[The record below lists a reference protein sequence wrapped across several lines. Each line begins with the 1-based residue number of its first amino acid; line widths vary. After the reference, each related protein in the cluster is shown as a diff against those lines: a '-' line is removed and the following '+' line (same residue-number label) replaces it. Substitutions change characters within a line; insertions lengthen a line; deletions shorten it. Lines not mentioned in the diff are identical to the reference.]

1 MSCERASAVEQ
12 RCAMYV
18 RASSRNAAAIET
30 LARARSASDRLARM
44 LRAAGVAAVIAM
56 ITAGT
61 AVSTVGE
68 ARADSI
74 DDRIAELS
82 SGENYKLRMASALS
96 LSKSSDGRALRALA
110 VMLLDSG
117 SERSLRRVAVLGLS
131 KQLPN
136 APASLRAELVRALER
151 AASSDGDAKIRAS
164 AASAA
169 KAVKKVMAE
178 EPGGQKPERA
188 GTPDRV
194 GTGDGRDRPTP
205 QVQTPG
211 TLRSDAPKVFVNV
224 DSAVDMSTKMSSAG
238 LTRLTAQVKKSV
250 SKMGY
255 ATAWPG
261 SLPTAGDLR
270 VNQARAYVVAAT
282 VKKVEVKKQSDRMTE
297 VACTVTIRVAPWL
310 GTDGNEL
317 WEADRAASAS
327 GSAKAQ
333 TGVSEREVAGG
344 MRDCVE
350 AVAEE
355 IATRQVIPFLQRL
368 VGT

>member
-1 MSCERASAVEQ
+1 
-12 RCAMYV
+12 
-18 RASSRNAAAIET
+18 
-30 LARARSASDRLARM
+30 M
-44 LRAAGVAAVIAM
+44 LRAAGVATAIAL
-56 ITAGT
+56 IAAGT
-61 AVSTVGE
+61 AVTMTVFSVGE
-68 ARADSI
+68 ARADGV
-74 DDRIAELS
+74 DDRIAEMS
-82 SGENYKLRMASALS
+82 RGENYKLRMAGALA

-131 KQLPN
+131 KQLPK
-136 APASLRAELVRALER
+136 APAALRAELVRVLDR
-151 AASSDGDAKIRAS
+151 AASSDDDAKIRAS

-169 KAVKKVMAE
+169 KAVKKVITE
-178 EPGGQKPERA
+178 EDGGTARVGHPEQV
-188 GTPDRV
+188 GTPD
-194 GTGDGRDRPTP
+194 GRDTP
-205 QVQTPG
+205 AGKVPTPG

-224 DSAVDMSTKMSSAG
+224 DGAVDLTTKMTPAVLS
-238 LTRLTAQVKKSV
+238 RLTTQVKKSV

-261 SLPTAGDLR
+261 TLPTSGDLK

-333 TGVSEREVAGG
+333 TGVSEREIAGG
-344 MRDCVE
+344 VRDCVE

-368 VGT
+368 VGS

>member
-1 MSCERASAVEQ
+1 MHRA
-12 RCAMYV
+12 
-18 RASSRNAAAIET
+18 T
-30 LARARSASDRLARM
+30 
-44 LRAAGVAAVIAM
+44 GVAAVIAM
-56 ITAGT
+56 IMVGAIG
-61 AVSTVGE
+61 SSLIPMGE

-74 DDRIAELS
+74 DDRVAELG

-96 LSKSSDGRALRALA
+96 LSKSSDARALRALA
-110 VMLLDSG
+110 QMLLDSG
-117 SERSLRRVAVLGLS
+117 TERSLRRVAVLGLA

-136 APASLRAELVRALER
+136 ATASLRAELVRALEK
-151 AASSDGDAKIRAS
+151 AASSDGDAKIRSS

-169 KAVKKVMAE
+169 KAVRKVMAGDGKE
-178 EPGGQKPERA
+178 PER
-188 GTPDRV
+188 GDR
-194 GTGDGRDRPTP
+194 GKLPDGRDKPIA
-205 QVQTPG
+205 QTQTTVNASQSGIVHPN
-211 TLRSDAPKVFVNV
+211 APKVFVNV
-224 DSAVDMSTKMSSAG
+224 DGAIDLSTKMTPASLG
-238 LTRLTAQVKKSV
+238 RLTAQVKRSV

-261 SLPTAGDLR
+261 TLPTAGDLR

-282 VKKVEVKKQSDRMTE
+282 VKKLEVKKQSDRLTE
-297 VACTVTIRVAPWL
+297 VACTVSIRVAPWL

-333 TGVSEREVAGG
+333 TGASERDIAGG

-355 IATRQVIPFLQRL
+355 ISTRQVIPFLQRL

>member
-1 MSCERASAVEQ
+1 
-12 RCAMYV
+12 
-18 RASSRNAAAIET
+18 
-30 LARARSASDRLARM
+30 M

-56 ITAGT
+56 ITVGT
-61 AVSTVGE
+61 AVTTTVVTVGE
-68 ARADSI
+68 ARADSV
-74 DDRIAELS
+74 DDRIAELT
-82 SGENYKLRMASALS
+82 SGENYKLRMAGALA
-96 LSKSSDGRALRALA
+96 LSKSSDSRALRALA
-110 VMLLDSG
+110 MMLLDSG

-131 KQLPN
+131 KQLPR
-136 APASLRAELVRALER
+136 APAALRAELVRALER
-151 AASSDGDAKIRAS
+151 AAGSDDDAKIRAS

-169 KAVKKVMAE
+169 KAVKKVIAE
-178 EPGGQKPERA
+178 ESGPA
-188 GTPDRV
+188 RV
-194 GTGDGRDRPTP
+194 GNPEQVGTTEKPTVK
-205 QVQTPG
+205 VQTPG

-224 DSAVDMSTKMSSAG
+224 DGAVDLTTKMTPAV
-238 LTRLTAQVKKSV
+238 LTRLTTQVKKSV

-261 SLPTAGDLR
+261 TLPTAGDLK

-333 TGVSEREVAGG
+333 TGVSEREIAGG

-368 VGT
+368 VGS